1 MALGGEKAARF
12 RRSPI
17 VEAGENAVLEAMQG
31 VFLGVA
37 RSRPLDLR
45 QGVDD
50 EHAGDL
56 EHGRGDDESRVGVL
70 QPRPLLEL
78 AVDALEVLAVL
89 ANGFLDCLLG
99 PVLVNRHACRPRGH
113 VVSEEPASMLLFL
126 CHLTVRRCGDL
137 QLLSDGTQRHDA
149 HVVQAVL
156 DSVEG

>member
-1 MALGGEKAARF
+1 MALGGEQAARF

-17 VEAGENAVLEAMQG
+17 VEAGENAVLEAVQG

-56 EHGRGDDESRVGVL
+56 KHGRGDDEGRVGIL

-78 AVDALEVLAVL
+78 TVDALEVLAVL

-99 PVLVNRHACRPRGH
+99 PALVNCHACRPRSH
-113 VVSEEPASMLLFL
+113 VIGEEPAGVLLFL
-126 CHLTVRRCGDL
+126 RYLAVRGRGDL
-137 QLLSDGTQRHDA
+137 
-149 HVVQAVL
+149 
-156 DSVEG
+156 

>member
-1 MALGGEKAARF
+1 MALGGEQVARF
-12 RRSPI
+12 RRSLV
-17 VEAGENAVLEAMQG
+17 VEAGENAVLEAVQG

-56 EHGRGDDESRVGVL
+56 EHGRGDDEGRVGVL

-89 ANGFLDCLLG
+89 ADGFLNRLLG
-99 PVLVNRHACRPRGH
+99 PALVNRHACRPRGH
-113 VVSEEPASMLLFL
+113 VVGKEPAGVLLFL
-126 CHLTVRRCGDL
+126 RHLTVRGRGDL
-137 QLLSDGTQRHDA
+137 QLLGDGAQRHDA

-156 DSVEG
+156 DPVEG